1 MLEHIIEQNSPNSND
16 KNNIHDNSIKQ
27 NNIDNIDMLPNSKNR
42 TFSNNL
48 EQNSPKDNKL
58 NILKKFH
65 CEYCD
70 YSCNKKSDWKKHIM
84 TLKHKSRQNSPKVA
98 NNSPKVASKFKCNC
112 GKIYNHRN
120 SYWYHKKKCYIN
132 EKNNNYKQDTNILDS
147 SSIIDKE
154 ILIKML
160 LQNQDVMNKI
170 VDILPQVG
178 MNNSHNTNHSH
189 NKTFNIQMFLNEH
202 CKNAMNLTD
211 FIESLPITAETY
223 DNTLENG
230 LTKSMT
236 HLITNGL
243 SQLDVLERPIHCT
256 DTARKTLYVKEN
268 NAWEKDNELF
278 TLMKGVKKVIFKQRT
293 MLKKWQNANEG
304 WDTNELLQE
313 KMTRLVFHS
322 MADINNDERE
332 MGKIIRAIS
341 KNVYLDNETKN
352 KFLSY

>member
-1 MLEHIIEQNSPNSND
+1 VHYFRRFFMLTYFRKMSTKASPFTPKNADIFNCEKCTFKCSKQSDWNRHLMTRKHQNQQIS
-16 KNNIHDNSIKQ
+16 
-27 NNIDNIDMLPNSKNR
+27 
-42 TFSNNL
+42 TFSTNL
-48 EQNSPKDNKL
+48 STL
-58 NILKKFH
+58 STKKRLTEFT
-65 CEYCD
+65 CD
-70 YSCNKKSDWKKHIM
+70 
-84 TLKHKSRQNSPKVA
+84 
-98 NNSPKVASKFKCNC
+98 C
-112 GKIYNHRN
+112 GKVYKERTGL
-120 SYWYHKKKCYIN
+120 YKHKKKCNFTHSEIN
-132 EKNNNYKQDTNILDS
+132 DISCNDS
-147 SSIIDKE
+147 NSLDKE
-154 ILIKML
+154 LLVKMMM
-160 LQNQDVMNKI
+160 QNQDFIREIMSTMALQNKDVI
-170 VDILPQVG
+170 TKMIDLMPQVG
-178 MNNSHNTNHSH
+178 NTNSHNSVINSH

-268 NAWEKDNELF
+268 NAWEKDNELL
-278 TLMKGVKKVIFKQRT
+278 TLMEGVKKVIFKQRT

-313 KMTRLVFHS
+313 KMTKLVFHS

-341 KNVYLDNETKN
+341 KNVYLDNDTKS
-352 KFLSY
+352 KYI

>member
-1 MLEHIIEQNSPNSND
+1 MTDKSVAKNAGNFYCKKCDFRCCKQSDWNRHIMTRKHNMTDKILTND
-16 KNNIHDNSIKQ
+16 LQ
-27 NNIDNIDMLPNSKNR
+27 NNSLLHHN
-42 TFSNNL
+42 
-48 EQNSPKDNKL
+48 DNKL
-58 NILKKFH
+58 S
-65 CEYCD
+65 CD
-70 YSCNKKSDWKKHIM
+70 VLYGVKNATPLFICKCGNKYKH
-84 TLKHKSRQNSPKVA
+84 RQSLFN
-98 NNSPKVASKFKCNC
+98 
-112 GKIYNHRN
+112 
-120 SYWYHKKKCYIN
+120 HKKKCYIN

-278 TLMKGVKKVIFKQRT
+278 TLMKGVKTVIFKQRT

>member
-1 MLEHIIEQNSPNSND
+1 MDYKTSYKKTP
-16 KNNIHDNSIKQ
+16 KTPKT
-27 NNIDNIDMLPNSKNR
+27 P
-42 TFSNNL
+42 SNNN
-48 EQNSPKDNKL
+48 EYICEKCGNK
-58 NILKKFH
+58 
-65 CEYCD
+65 
-70 YSCNKKSDWKKHIM
+70 YSFKSG
-84 TLKHKSRQNSPKVA
+84 LSR
-98 NNSPKVASKFKCNC
+98 
-112 GKIYNHRN
+112 
-120 SYWYHKKKCYIN
+120 HKKKCYMN
-132 EKNNNYKQDTNILDS
+132 EKNNNLILESDS
-147 SSIIDKE
+147 TSNSIDKD
-154 ILIKML
+154 LIVKMITH
-160 LQNQDVMNKI
+160 NQDFMKEMMSKMM
-170 VDILPQVG
+170 DFMPQVG
-178 MNNSHNTNHSH
+178 NTVNNTLTNSNNTNH
-189 NKTFNIQMFLNEH
+189 FNIQMFLNEH

-243 SQLDVLERPIHCT
+243 SQLDILERPIHCT

-268 NAWEKDNELF
+268 NAWEKDNELL
-278 TLMKGVKKVIFKQRT
+278 TLMEGVKKIIFKQRT
-293 MLKKWQNANEG
+293 MLKKWQNVNEG

-322 MADINNDERE
+322 MADINNDERV